1 MSMKKIL
8 FFLIAISTVLTS
20 FSNGIVLLDNND
32 RTPIIGASI
41 ISANGMIIGITD
53 NNGRIEVNSND
64 YPLSIRCMGYEA
76 LTQPNQDVDS
86 IYMTP
91 ASYKLNEVVVTPI
104 DRPITRVVTYARE
117 YCTGSTPNDSL
128 QLYSEYM
135 LEYYFADGKVK
146 GFSKS
151 HQSSHMVAVKR
162 YGRIVKGNELDS
174 VMRPKKYDDI
184 TALSFMSNMAFVPY
198 KKMELTNAMK
208 AGAVTDT
215 VQGKYFPK
223 ATFRL
228 NNGYFSVDCDALSDY
243 KTHSFNPWFF
253 KMMGMTMDMKQVN
266 WTLMYRQNDSG
277 IYDLTD
283 FIYNIGNMRI
293 IGKGKQLKKMIGV
306 TDAIEINCYVEQ
318 YPVEI
323 ERLTV
328 DEYKEQ
334 KKTYYTHREDFKM
347 PDNVQ
352 PLAPAI
358 QKLLNRVNSQIP
370 TKNN

>member
-1 MSMKKIL
+1 MKKIL
-8 FFLIAISTVLTS
+8 FLLLALSIGPKIFSNAIVLTDS
-20 FSNGIVLLDNND
+20 TD
-32 RTPIIGASI
+32 RTPIIGASV
-41 ISANGMIIGITD
+41 ISQNGMIIGITD
-53 NNGRIEVNSND
+53 DNGRIEVKPND

-76 LTQPNQDVDS
+76 LTQPNQNVDS

-91 ASYKLNEVVVTPI
+91 ASYTLKEVVVAPT

-117 YCTGSTPNDSL
+117 YCTGSTPNDTL
-128 QLYSEYM
+128 QFYCEYM

-146 GFSKS
+146 GYSKS

-174 VMRPKKYDDI
+174 VMRPKYDDDI
-184 TALSFMSNMAFVPY
+184 TTLSFMSNMAFVPY
-198 KKMELTNAMK
+198 EKMELTDAMK
-208 AGAVTDT
+208 AGAVADT
-215 VQGKYFPK
+215 VHGKYFPK
-223 ATFRL
+223 FTYRL
-228 NNGYFSVDCDALSDY
+228 NNGYFSVDCDALSNY

-253 KMMGMTMDMKQVN
+253 KMLGMTMDMKQAN
-266 WTLMYRQNDSG
+266 WTMMYRQNDRG
-277 IYDLTD
+277 VYDLTD
-283 FIYNIGNMRI
+283 FIYNTGNLCI
-293 IGKGKQLKKMIGV
+293 IGKGKLLKKMIGV
-306 TDAIEINCYVEQ
+306 TDAIEINGYIEQ
-318 YPVEI
+318 YPIEI

-334 KKTYYTHREDFKM
+334 KKTYYEHREDFKM

-370 TKNN
+370 IKTS